1 MKQKKIF
8 LLGDFSLKKINNFFI
23 LFEEIQKDWDNNKI
37 IPGRFM
43 WYPINVMG
51 DIPSK
56 KIEVVE
62 TINPDLYIGAEISKI
77 KEDFNI
83 KIEVLNHDAETIL
96 SILAPVNPQKIDSY
110 RVTELLI
117 NLLCTEACEKLK
129 RLVE

>member
-1 MKQKKIF
+1 
-8 LLGDFSLKKINNFFI
+8 
-23 LFEEIQKDWDNNKI
+23 
-37 IPGRFM
+37 M

-51 DIPSK
+51 DITSK